1 MAVAVYFPVPPA
13 QICER
18 DGDCPADR
26 WCRPGAD
33 RVSQCVPFVG
43 PGDSCGGFVLP
54 SFFERC
60 EPGLQCVP
68 SEPTGDLPGT
78 CATCEYEGMPYQEGE
93 SFPAADGC
101 NACTCMEG
109 GQVLC
114 TLMPCRELPTCRVAG
129 CSGQLCVDSSL
140 EDVLTTCEWRTEYE
154 CLQHSSCGSFG
165 PGGACAWEPTPDY
178 LMCREEIDS
187 RIR

>member
-1 MAVAVYFPVPPA
+1 
-13 QICER
+13 
-18 DGDCPADR
+18 
-26 WCRPGAD
+26 
-33 RVSQCVPFVG
+33 VPFVG

-129 CSGQLCVDSSL
+129 CSGQLCVDRSL